1 MQDIFDQRLDETALS
16 LSNNLNKCEQLVIKC
31 FRIDESFW
39 QKHVVIDSAA
49 SESWVEAAAAG
60 SLFAALRPDLKLNIR
75 QVSQPLII
83 SIRNYDYNRYHSMIT
98 GVSGSRL

>member
-1 MQDIFDQRLDETALS
+1 MQDISDQRLDETAAS
-16 LSNNLNKCEQLVIKC
+16 LSNRLNKCEKLAIKF

-39 QKHVVIDSAA
+39 RKHAVIDAAA
-49 SESWVEAAAAG
+49 SELWAEVAAAG
-60 SLFAALRPDLKLNIR
+60 SLFAALRLDLKLNFR